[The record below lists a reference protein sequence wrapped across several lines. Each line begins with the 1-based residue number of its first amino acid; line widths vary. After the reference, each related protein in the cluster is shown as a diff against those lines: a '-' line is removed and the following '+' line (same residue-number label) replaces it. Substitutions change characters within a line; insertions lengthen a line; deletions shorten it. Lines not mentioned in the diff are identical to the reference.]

1 MMQVEITDD
10 LKEMIEA
17 ALNCMMVVADAQIN
31 DESAEALE
39 MIAEALALEFGIERI
54 DTEVL
59 AGKDEYGN
67 DVTVIRDV
75 QPKPKFR
82 IIDGSKPDDEN
93 PEL

>member
-17 ALNCMMVVADAQIN
+17 ALNCMMVVADAQIS
-31 DESAEALE
+31 DESAAALE
-39 MIAEALALEFGIERI
+39 MIAEALAEEFGIERI

-59 AGKDEYGN
+59 AGKDEHGN

>member
-1 MMQVEITDD
+1 MMQVEITDE

-39 MIAEALALEFGIERI
+39 MIAEAIAEEFGIERI
-54 DTEVL
+54 NTEVL
-59 AGKDEYGN
+59 AGKDEDGN

-82 IIDGSKPDDEN
+82 IIDGSKPDDDEN
-93 PEL
+93 